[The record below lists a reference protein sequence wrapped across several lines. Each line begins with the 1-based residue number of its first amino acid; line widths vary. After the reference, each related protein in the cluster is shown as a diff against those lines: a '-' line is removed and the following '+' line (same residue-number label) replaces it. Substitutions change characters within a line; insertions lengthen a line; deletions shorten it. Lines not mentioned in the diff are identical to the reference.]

1 MFHRESL
8 LIVGLAVL
16 AAIGGGWL
24 QRQSR
29 LAHVPAGVAGAAV
42 GQRAPDLPLQDLQ
55 GRPHRL
61 GDYRGRRVLLNF
73 WASWCAPCVAE
84 MPALDRAQRNHA
96 HAGVQVVGI
105 AMDDPARARA
115 FLAAHPV
122 SYPILLGRLTTP
134 STSLQLGDSGEWLPY
149 SVLLDERGR
158 VLATRRGALD
168 AATLHQW
175 LADPAAH

>member
-8 LIVGLAVL
+8 LIVALAVL

-29 LAHVPAGVAGAAV
+29 LAHEPAGVAQAAV

-84 MPALDRAQRNHA
+84 MPALERAQRIYGG
-96 HAGVQVVGI
+96 AGAQVVGI

-122 SYPILLGRLTTP
+122 GYPILLGRLAEP
-134 STSLQLGDSGEWLPY
+134 STSIQLGDDGEWLPY
-149 SVLLDERGR
+149 SVLLDERGY
-158 VLATRRGALD
+158 VLAARRGALD
-168 AATLHQW
+168 AAMLQQW
-175 LADPAAH
+175 LAPTPTH